1 MDYKYTT
8 DQKNALQIIKD
19 WWNTFNRQQC
29 LMLSGAAGTGKTTL
43 ISNLPKQLSKSN
55 QYVNISYATLT
66 AKASLVLRNKGIPA
80 STIHSLIYDTKI
92 KEDPITHRVKYYF
105 TKKSVLGCDLI
116 IIDEA
121 SMVSD
126 QLYADLKSFGK
137 PIIFIGDKFQLPPI
151 NSEFNLMDDKF
162 LSYSMTQIVRQKA
175 DNLIIAMATK
185 LRNREQTP
193 FIRHPQFTKI
203 SKKFFD
209 IHTMNNF
216 DQIITG
222 KNKTRIELNKFY
234 RKDILHY
241 NKEIPVLGDK
251 VTFLK
256 NNYEDFVFN
265 GQQVILDKD
274 LQPIGKDRY
283 TMTGTD
289 TVSKE
294 GVCVDIVTDFIN
306 TLPADVQ
313 QKKYNKIIKSK
324 NCNLIDYAYVISCHR
339 SQGSQWNNVLVMDD
353 YFFYGN
359 EEMRFR
365 WLYTAITRA
374 SQSVTW
380 VV

>member
-1 MDYKYTT
+1 MEYTQ
-8 DQKNALQIIKD
+8 DQINALQIIKD

-43 ISNLPKQLSKSN
+43 ISKLPKELSTRN

-66 AKASLVLRNKGIPA
+66 AKAALVLRNKGIPA

-92 KEDPITHRVKYYF
+92 KEDPITHRVKYFF
-105 TKKSVLGCDLI
+105 TRKTVLGCDLVV
-116 IIDEA
+116 IDEA

-151 NSEFNLMDDKF
+151 NSEFNSMEDKF

-185 LRNREQTP
+185 LRNRQQTP
-193 FIRHPQFTKI
+193 FMKHHQFTKI

-209 IHTMNNF
+209 LNTMSNY

-222 KNKTRIELNKFY
+222 KNKTRIQLNKFY

-251 VTFLK
+251 VIFLK
-256 NNYEDFVFN
+256 NNYQDFVFN

-274 LQPIGKDRY
+274 LQPIGKDKY
-283 TMTGTD
+283 TMIGTD
-289 TVSKE
+289 IVSKQ

-306 TLPADVQ
+306 TLPTDVQ
-313 QKKYNKIIKSK
+313 QKKYNKIVKSK
-324 NCNLIDYAYVISCHR
+324 TCNLIDFAYVISCHK
-339 SQGSQWNNVLVMDD
+339 SQGSQWNNVLIMDD

-359 EEMRFR
+359 EEMRYR
-365 WLYTAITRA
+365 WLYTAVTRA